1 MPVARVARSLRS
13 MPRWCA
19 PWAWWLPA
27 FGLAFF
33 LSLFASDARGGGEI
47 GGVHILPFVD
57 VVTEGDTINVRVR
70 GFRYGQSRSKTFNMR
85 YRVEDDDN
93 LDLLDARQ
101 EGIKRRQFNAEPRR
115 GQPSSEVF
123 VAALNHAST
132 TLKIRTRPDAKCG
145 DGHITVTLLST
156 YNNNLPYH
164 IAPHPQYGSASLR
177 IPVRDDG
184 KCPVISI
191 DPGPALERD
200 GVTEGGTFDFTLKRV
215 SPKIND
221 RKVRLNWEVVDAS
234 SRDFLPGA
242 EEGRKFHDLPVYT
255 IGDGGAL
262 GAKHDARVQTQID
275 PRSGG
280 GTVTV
285 KLLNSEYY
293 KLGAKTTLTVPVK
306 DDAGYATRVLRD
318 QDITVAENELE
329 VLVGSF
335 IHTGF
340 WLPVFLEGGIATSA
354 EDPSVRVTFVESGG
368 DCKATANAQDLAK
381 WASGTGYTPR
391 TDFPEPQ
398 VISWDVSR
406 PDFRGGRLWHF
417 LMDDD
422 YYESDETLC
431 VRFDQPRYLKL
442 PNGAKEHFATVTIK
456 SDDPPPAIEVD
467 SPSAAEGDGTLDF
480 TVTLTNP
487 PQGKAVTL
495 RYRDAGDGDAISGDD
510 YNPVAKD
517 TLTFPA
523 DAGDEPQKKA
533 VQVRLIDDKEIED
546 DETVRLRFSRVE
558 NADFKDSARG
568 VTVRGIITDN
578 DTHKV
583 YLRLREAAP
592 GAGPVAVQE
601 GGTAVFHVDILV
613 YEDGKWQVGSLDNKI
628 DVGWRVRG
636 DNESPGFTR
645 SDYSGSAGNK
655 ATIPAG
661 KTGAKLEVLTVS
673 DGQEESIETFVVELY
688 YAIDLVEG
696 IPLDY
701 GKSAARGAIY
711 DGPTLRIAA
720 PKGPATEGNRLRFPV
735 SLGVAH
741 DADISV
747 AWKTESL
754 AAHTAE
760 AGKDYVAASGTL
772 VFKAGEIDRT
782 IRVKTLQD
790 DIDEP
795 SEDFSVV
802 LDDPK
807 VAGLDMG
814 PPRATGII
822 RDDDKRPA
830 IAIGDATV
838 TEGGTLTLPI
848 TLNPAPAIPVR
859 LEWRVRAPSVHG
871 ATHGVDYTGAASGE
885 ITIAAGQSRTNLAF
899 PTIDDAVDEPTE
911 TFEVALVVLPKE
923 PPKEE
928 PLFFTSRRSEQQA
941 DMLAPLTATATILDN
956 DAVRLS
962 IDDVEVKEGGKNAV
976 FTVRLSSPR
985 TYPVE
990 VEFRTKDG
998 GGPTV
1003 QVEEDSFFD
1012 PKKIGTIALGA
1023 AGPFQDYEGIA
1034 TPRTVRFAPGE
1045 TEARLPPIQVL
1056 DDKITEH
1063 SEYFQGIISFKPG
1076 TADPNAII
1084 AKAVGLATIR
1094 DNDSTRYWITNR
1106 HTTVREGKSIRI
1118 RVKRDRTDFRATGL
1132 YGCIQ
1137 PTAARGTDGHAT
1149 LKIEGISND
1158 QVDAYIESV
1167 SNPASVCSNRQND
1180 SSVPARFSFDEGE
1193 DEASFWVHTVDD
1205 DREESDETF
1214 AAYIHPG
1221 TAHGGN
1227 EGASSA
1233 KPTDF
1238 FKARTVFTILDDD
1251 NIHRFRVVSANSPWE
1266 GEEAHFDIYADSDA
1280 GLAVLKKDSNPV
1292 VFIKHGADN
1301 DTAVGGKH
1309 YKPKTNAVFLGD
1321 LSSVTDRSQRVGRV
1335 SVPTTQDEVLDGNKT
1350 LTVSITEIT
1359 GAGFSSS
1366 LFRPAHGGGSATA
1379 TIRDDEAIYL
1389 SLADAVGD
1397 EGDTAAVEVRL
1408 SKAVERDITVRF
1420 RIKEGTAT
1428 APEDFTV
1435 CSPGDAGCAL
1445 VIPAGKTEAQFRV
1458 PTTEDVVPEETEKF
1472 RVVIDE
1478 VDYANL
1484 IIEDRVAVV
1493 SIRDDDARSVAI
1505 AGLADASTPENN
1517 VWTSPVP
1524 AWEGSPDGGVAWTIE
1539 GTDAARFT
1547 IDPDTGVVTLPAQDF
1562 EAPADADGDNV
1573 YDARVRVTDEDG
1585 NTAAV
1590 ALSVTVNDLA
1600 VTVSPAT
1607 LTLTEADDSE
1617 TVDAKENVGTYEV
1630 VLEHRPSG
1638 PVTVAI
1644 AGADAAIAT
1653 ADADADTGGDQAT
1666 LTFTTANWDDL
1677 QTVAVTAVGDDIDN
1691 AGDRRAVTLTH
1702 AVSGADYASE
1712 TAGSVIVT
1720 VTDDDEARLSV
1731 ADAEA
1736 AEGGTATF
1744 RVELSTPSETQ
1755 VTVTATTSEGSATDP
1770 EDYTHKTETLTFAA
1784 GDTSKAFT
1792 VAIASDS
1799 VAELDE
1805 TFTVTLSG
1813 ATGAAIADATA
1824 TGTISGA
1831 DALLSIGDIT
1841 AAEGD
1846 PLTFTVTRTG
1856 DTSGSASVQWGTS
1869 DDTAEGATQATAG
1882 TDYTVAATAQTLAF
1896 KAGDSTATFTVA
1908 TIEDTRDEHDE
1919 SFRVLLSAP
1928 SEGVVIAD
1936 GTAIGTIEDDDGA
1949 PSVSVGDAAAVAEG
1963 ADKTTADMT
1972 FKVTLSAASG
1982 KDVTVPYALDGTA
1995 AAGTDYTP
2003 PNPLTVTIAAGQT
2016 EASIVIKV
2024 KGDAVN
2030 EPDETI
2036 EVALKKPTN
2045 ADIGSAEGAGEAS
2058 GTITDDDDAAVTLKL
2073 APAKIGEKG
2082 GTSTVTAAL
2091 DVAAS
2096 EAVTVTVS
2104 ASGEAAALSQQK
2116 VLTIAKGATASTGA
2130 VTLTAVD
2137 NDKDE
2142 DDRQVEVS
2150 ATASGGREIA
2160 NPAPV
2165 TLTVEDDDG
2174 APSVSVGDA
2183 AAVAEGADKTTADMT
2198 FKVTLSAASGKD
2210 VTVPYALDGTAA
2222 AGTDYTPPNPL
2233 TVTIAAGQTEASI
2246 VIKVKGDA
2254 VNEPDETIE
2263 VALKKPT
2270 NADIG
2275 SAEGAGE
2282 ASGTITDD
2290 DDAAVTLKLAPAKIG
2305 EKGGTSTVTAALDV
2319 AASEAV
2325 TVTVSA
2331 SGEAAAL
2338 SQQKVLTIAKGATAS
2353 TGAVTL
2359 TAVDNDKDE
2368 DDRQVEVSATASGG
2382 REIAN
2387 PAPVTLTVEDD
2398 DGAPSVS
2405 VGDAAAV
2412 AEGADK
2418 TTADMTFKVT
2428 LSAASGKDVTVP
2440 YALDGTAAAG
2450 TDYTP
2455 PNPLTVTIAAGQT
2468 EASIVIK
2475 VKGDAVNEPDET
2487 IEVALKKPTNADIG
2501 SAEGAGEASGTITDD
2516 DDAAVTLKLAPAKIG
2531 EKGGTSTVTAA
2542 LDVAAS
2548 EAVTV
2553 TVSASGEA
2561 AALSQQ
2567 KVLTIAKGAT
2577 ASTGAVTLTAV
2588 DNDKDEDDRQ
2598 VEVSATASGGREI
2611 ANPAP
2616 VTLTVED
2623 DDGAPSV
2630 SVGDAAAVAEGADK
2644 TTADMTFKVTLSAA
2658 SGKDVTV
2665 PYALDGTAAA
2675 GTDYTPP
2682 NPLTVTIA
2690 AGQTEASIV
2699 IKVKGDAVNEPDE
2712 TIEVALKKPTN
2723 ADIGSAEGAGEA
2735 SGTIT
2740 DDDDAAVTLK
2750 LAPAK
2755 IGEKGGTSTVT
2766 AALDVAASEAVT
2778 VTVSASGEA
2787 AALSQQKVLTIA
2799 KGATAST
2806 GAVTLTAVDNDK
2818 DEDDRQVEVSATASG
2833 GREIANP
2840 APVTLTVEDDDG
2852 APSVSVGDA
2861 AAVAEGA
2868 DKTTAD
2874 MTFKVT
2880 LSAASGKDV
2889 TVPYAL
2895 DGTAAAGT
2903 DYTPP
2908 NPLTVTIAAGQTE
2921 ASIVIKVKG
2930 DAVNEPDETIE
2941 VALKKPTNAD
2951 IGSAEGAG
2959 EASGTITDDDDAAVT
2974 LKLAPAKIGEKGGT
2988 STVTAALDVAA
2999 SEAVTVTVSAS
3010 GEAAALSQQKV
3021 LTIAKGATA
3030 STGAVT
3036 LTAVD
3041 NDKDEDDRQVEV
3053 SATAS
3058 GGREIANPAP
3068 VTLTVED
3075 DDGAPSVSVG
3085 DAAAVAEGADKTTAD
3100 MTFKVTLSAASGK
3113 DVTVPYAL
3121 DGTAAAGTDYTPPNP
3136 LTVTIAAGQTE
3147 ASIVIKVKGDAVNE
3161 PDETIEVALK
3171 KPTNADIGSAE
3182 GAGEASGTITDDDD
3196 AAVTL
3201 KLAPAKIGEKGGTST
3216 VTAALDVA
3224 ASEAVTVTVSASGEA
3239 AALSQQKVL
3248 TIAKG
3253 ATASTGAV
3261 TLTAVDND
3269 KDEDDRQVEV
3279 SATASGGREIA
3290 NPAPVT
3296 LTVEDDDGA
3305 PSVSVG
3311 DAAAVAEGADKTT
3324 ADMTFKVTLSAASG
3338 KDVTVPYA
3346 LDGTAAAG
3354 TDYTPPNPLTVTI
3367 AAGQT
3372 EASIVIKVKGDAVN
3386 EPDETIEV
3394 ALKKPTN
3401 ADIGSAEGAGEAS
3414 GTITDDDDAAVT
3426 LKLAPAKIGEK
3437 GGTSTVTAA
3446 LDVAASE
3453 AVTVTVSAS
3462 GEAAALSQQKV
3473 LTIAKGATASTGAVT
3488 LTAVDNDKDEDDRQV
3503 EVSATASG
3511 GREIANPAPVTLTV
3525 EDDDGAPSVSVGD
3538 AAAVAE
3544 GADKTTAD
3552 MTFKVT
3558 LSAASGKDVTV
3569 PYALD
3574 GTAAAGTDYTPPN
3587 PLTVTIAAGQTEA
3600 SIVIKVKGDAV
3611 NEPDETIEV
3620 ALKKPTNADIGSAE
3634 GAGEASGTI
3643 TDDDDA
3649 AVTLKL
3655 APAKIGEKG
3664 GTSTV
3669 TAALDVAASEAVT
3682 VTVSASGEAAAL
3694 SQQKVLT
3701 IAKGATASTGAVTLT
3716 AVDNDKDE
3724 DDRQVEVS
3732 ATASGGRE
3740 IANPAPVTLTVED
3753 DDGAPSVSVGDA
3765 AAVAE
3770 GADKTTADMTFK
3782 VTLSAASGKDVTV
3795 PYALDGT
3802 AAAGTDYTPPNP
3814 LTVTIAAGQTEASIV
3829 IKVKGDAV
3837 NEPDETIEVALKK
3850 PTNADIGSA
3859 EGAGEAS
3866 GTITD
3871 DDDAAVTLKLA
3882 PAKIGEKGGTSTVR
3896 RAVVVLDRQRHRRRI
3911 RDLAPAGRRRRHLDL
3926 AVILVLVVVHRRER
3940 HRAGARR
3947 GALGDG
3953 EHLLLAQRRRLARS
3967 RHRHRHRLA
3976 RRDVERRRHR
3986 ARAALLADLRRRQLQ
4001 RHRRVVVVG
4010 DRAAGLA
4017 GALGGTDVGVGRFL
4031 ERHLDG
4037 FVRLVDRVALD
4048 LDHDRGFGLPGGDGD
4063 RQRIRRRVVC
4073 AGGGRAVQRVG
4084 HGHILAAGRRQR
4096 HLERHVGRRLVGAL
4110 RHRRRVAHRHAR
4122 RAVVVL
4128 DRQRHRRRIRDLAPA
4143 GRRRRH
4149 LDLAVILVLVVV
4161 HRRERHRAGAR
4172 RGALGD
4178 GEHLLLLSA
4187 AASPEADTVTVTAS
4201 LAATSSAAVTVLV
4214 PPFSPIFA
4222 GASFSVTAASSS
4234 SVIVP
4239 LASPAPSAEPMS
4251 ALVGFLSATSMVS
4264 SGSLT
4269 ASPLTLITIEASV
4282 CPAAM
4287 VTVSGFGGV

>member
-1 MPVARVARSLRS
+1 MVAVRLRLGALPVAVRRE
-13 MPRWCA
+13 CE
-19 PWAWWLPA
+19 
-27 FGLAFF
+27 
-33 LSLFASDARGGGEI
+33 GGGDEI
-47 GGVHILPFVD
+47 GGVHILPFAD

-70 GFRYGQSRSKTFNMR
+70 GFRYAQSKSKTFNMR

-101 EGIKRRQFNAEPRR
+101 EGIKRRQFNAQPRP
-115 GQPSSEVF
+115 GQPSFEVLE
-123 VAALNHAST
+123 AALNHAST
-132 TLKIRTRPDAKCG
+132 TLKIPTRPDAKCG

-156 YNNNLPYH
+156 YNNNLPYD
-164 IAPHPQYGSASLR
+164 IAPRTQYGSASLR

-191 DPGPALERD
+191 DPDPALERD

-215 SPKIND
+215 SPKNND

-234 SRDFLPGA
+234 SHDFLPGA
-242 EEGRKFHDLPVYT
+242 EEGRKFHELPVYT

-306 DDAGYATRVLRD
+306 DDAGHATRVLRD

-329 VLVGSF
+329 VLLGSF

-381 WASGTGYTPR
+381 WASGTGYTPL

-398 VISWDVSR
+398 VVKWDVSR
-406 PDFRGGRLWHF
+406 PDFKGGRLWYY

-495 RYRDAGDGDAISGDD
+495 RYRDAGDGDATSGDD
-510 YNPVAKD
+510 YNPVAQG

-558 NADFKDSARG
+558 NANFKDGARG

-613 YEDGKWQVGSLDNKI
+613 YEDGKWQVGSLANKI
-628 DVGWRVRG
+628 DVGWRVRE

-661 KTGAKLEVLTVS
+661 KTGAKLEVRTVS
-673 DGQEESIETFVVELY
+673 DGQEESIETFKVELY
-688 YAIDLVEG
+688 YAIDLVEQSD
-696 IPLDY
+696 LDF
-701 GKSAARGAIY
+701 GKSVARGAIY

-772 VFKAGEIDRT
+772 VFKAGEIDKT

-838 TEGGTLTLPI
+838 TEGDPLTLPI
-848 TLNPAPAIPVR
+848 TLNPAPAVPVR

-871 ATHGVDYTGAASGE
+871 ATHGVDYTGAASGD
-885 ITIAAGQSRTNLAF
+885 ITIAAGQSRTNLVF

-1012 PKKIGTIALGA
+1012 PKKIGTIAQGA
-1023 AGPFQDYEGIA
+1023 VGPFQDYEGIA

-1045 TEARLPPIQVL
+1045 TEARLPPIRVL
-1056 DDKITEH
+1056 DDDITEH
-1063 SEYFQGIISFKPG
+1063 SEYFQGIISFKSG
-1076 TADPNAII
+1076 TADPQAII

-1106 HTTVREGKSIRI
+1106 HTTVREGKSIHI

-1137 PTAARGTDGHAT
+1137 PTAPRGTDGHAT
-1149 LKIEGISND
+1149 LKIKGDFPSPSE

-1167 SNPASVCSNRQND
+1167 SNPASVCSNPQNEL
-1180 SSVPARFSFDEGE
+1180 SIPARFSFDKGE
-1193 DEASFWVHTVDD
+1193 AEASFWVHTVDD
-1205 DREESDETF
+1205 DREEVDETF

-1227 EGASSA
+1227 EGPSSA

-1251 NIHRFRVVSANSPWE
+1251 NIHRFRVVSVNSPWE

-1280 GLAVLKKDSNPV
+1280 GLAVLKKDLSPLV
-1292 VFIKHGADN
+1292 YIKHGADN
-1301 DTAVGGKH
+1301 DTAVSGKH
-1309 YKPKTNAVFLGD
+1309 YKPKTNAVFLDG

-1366 LFRPAHGGGSATA
+1366 LFRPAHGGGSATT

-1524 AWEGSPDGGVAWTIE
+1524 AWEGSPDGGVAWALE

-1562 EAPADADGDNV
+1562 EVPADANGDNV
-1573 YDARVRVTDEDG
+1573 YDIRVRVTDEDG

-1607 LTLTEADDSE
+1607 LTLAEADDSE
-1617 TVDAKENVGTYEV
+1617 TVDAKENVGTYGV

-1653 ADADADTGGDQAT
+1653 ADADVDTGGDQAT

-1677 QTVAVTAVGDDIDN
+1677 QTVTVTAVGDDIDN

-1736 AEGGTATF
+1736 AEGGTANF

-1770 EDYTHKTETLTFAA
+1770 EDYTHKTETLTFAT

-1792 VAIASDS
+1792 VAIASDL

-1831 DALLSIGDIT
+1831 DALLSVSDSS

-1856 DTSGSASVQWGTS
+1856 DTSGSASVQWTTD

-1882 TDYTVAATAQTLAF
+1882 TDYTAAATAQTLAF

-1919 SFRVLLSAP
+1919 SFRVILSAP
-1928 SEGVVIAD
+1928 SEGVAIAD
-1936 GTAIGTIEDDDGA
+1936 GTAIGTITDDDGA
-1949 PSVSVGDAAAVAEG
+1949 PTVSVGDAAAVTEG
-1963 ADKTTADMT
+1963 DDTAKTTDMT
-1972 FKVTLSAASG
+1972 FTVTLSAASG
-1982 KDVTVPYALDGTA
+1982 KEVAAPYTLGGSATA
-1995 AAGTDYTP
+1995 DDDYAQ
-2003 PNPLTVTIAAGQT
+2003 PNPRSVTIAPGKTSAD
-2016 EASIVIKV
+2016 IVIPV
-2024 KGDAVN
+2024 KADAVN
-2030 EPDETI
+2030 EPHEKI
-2036 EVALKKPTN
+2036 EVTLSSPTN
-2045 ADIGSAEGAGEAS
+2045 AGIGAGEGDGTAS

-2073 APAKIGEKG
+2073 APARINEKG
-2082 GTSTVTAAL
+2082 AGNASTVTATL

-2096 EAVTVTVS
+2096 EAVTLTVA
-2104 ASGEAAALSQQK
+2104 ASGAAAALSQTK

-2142 DDRQVEVS
+2142 ADREVEVS
-2150 ATASGGREIA
+2150 ATAAGGRGIA
-2160 NPAPV
+2160 APAAV
-2165 TLTVEDDDG
+2165 TLTVVDDDG
-2174 APSVSVGDA
+2174 APTVSVGDA
-2183 AAVAEGADKTTADMT
+2183 AAVTEGDDTAKTTDMT
-2198 FKVTLSAASGKD
+2198 FTVTLSAASGKE
-2210 VTVPYALDGTAA
+2210 VAAPYTLGGSATADD
-2222 AGTDYTPPNPL
+2222 DYAQPNPRS
-2233 TVTIAAGQTEASI
+2233 VTIAPGKTSADI
-2246 VIKVKGDA
+2246 VIPVKADA
-2254 VNEPDETIE
+2254 VNEPHEKIE
-2263 VALKKPT
+2263 VTLSSPT
-2270 NADIG
+2270 NAGI
-2275 SAEGAGE
+2275 GAGE
-2282 ASGTITDD
+2282 GDGTASGTITDD
-2290 DDAAVTLKLAPAKIG
+2290 DDAAVTLKLAPARIN
-2305 EKGGTSTVTAALDV
+2305 EKGAGNASTVTATLDV

-2325 TVTVSA
+2325 TLTVAA
-2331 SGEAAAL
+2331 SGAAAAL
-2338 SQQKVLTIAKGATAS
+2338 SQTKVLTIAKGATAS

-2368 DDRQVEVSATASGG
+2368 ADREVEVSATAAGG
-2382 REIAN
+2382 RGIAA
-2387 PAPVTLTVEDD
+2387 PAAVTLTVVDD
-2398 DGAPSVS
+2398 DGAPTVS
-2405 VGDAAAV
+2405 VNSPSVVEGDT
-2412 AEGADK
+2412 G
-2418 TTADMTFKVT
+2418 TASMTFAVT
-2428 LSAASGKDVTVP
+2428 LSAASGRTVTAA
-2440 YALDGTAAAG
+2440 YADAGTGTAAAG
-2450 TDYTP
+2450 TDYTALASGKLTFAP
-2455 PNPLTVTIAAGQT
+2455 GETSKSIDITVRGDTDAEPDETVVLRLSSAVNATLAGGGTTLDGTGTIRNDDHAALQVKEIALSVSPATVAENIAAAQAIAVTATVASGIPYAEAKTVTISVGSADDTATAGDDYAAVTSFQITIAAGALSGNSSFILKPINDNLDEPDETLTVRGTSGDLDVTSAAIAITDDDDSPAVSIADADPVTEGDDPDTTTNMTFTVNLSSPSGKSVTVPFTLSGTATNGADYIVPDPLSVTIAAGN
-2468 EASIVIK
+2468 ASGKILIPVR
-2475 VKGDAVNEPDET
+2475 GDEVEELHET
-2487 IEVALKKPTNADIG
+2487 I
-2501 SAEGAGEASGTITDD
+2501 
-2516 DDAAVTLKLAPAKIG
+2516 
-2531 EKGGTSTVTAA
+2531 
-2542 LDVAAS
+2542 
-2548 EAVTV
+2548 
-2553 TVSASGEA
+2553 
-2561 AALSQQ
+2561 
-2567 KVLTIAKGAT
+2567 
-2577 ASTGAVTLTAV
+2577 
-2588 DNDKDEDDRQ
+2588 
-2598 VEVSATASGGREI
+2598 
-2611 ANPAP
+2611 
-2616 VTLTVED
+2616 
-2623 DDGAPSV
+2623 
-2630 SVGDAAAVAEGADK
+2630 
-2644 TTADMTFKVTLSAA
+2644 KVTLSAPTNAKISQAEGSGAATGIIVDDDRTISLVLSPTQLSVDEGA
-2658 SGKDVTV
+2658 SEDWTV
-2665 PYALDGTAAA
+2665 SLSHQPSSAV
-2675 GTDYTPP
+2675 
-2682 NPLTVTIA
+2682 TVTIA
-2690 AGQTEASIV
+2690 HDADSDLSISGASLKFDRKNWNVPQTLTVAAGQDDDAMNDSSDIVHAASGGGYDTV
-2699 IKVKGDAVNEPDE
+2699 AA
-2712 TIEVALKKPTN
+2712 ALKVDTLDDDAPAIVLSSSRLQMSTDSDAPVIYSVRLATKPSANVVVGMSGNLDSSIMLDATELEFEPSN
-2723 ADIGSAEGAGEA
+2723 WNVGQTVRIMLDDGEDDSSRQSQSSGLAQNGFDPLSQEMAQRVFAEYTVPQSGDSSDDQVRTPGSAEIMPSSQKLVVHTARGNEY
-2735 SGTIT
+2735 T
-2740 DDDDAAVTLK
+2740 D
-2750 LAPAK
+2750 
-2755 IGEKGGTSTVT
+2755 VT
-2766 AALDVAASEAVT
+2766 ATLHIDIL
-2778 VTVSASGEA
+2778 
-2787 AALSQQKVLTIA
+2787 AALQESNQGRSDLVDQRLELDA
-2799 KGATAST
+2799 WLARYAR
-2806 GAVTLTAVDNDK
+2806 TLTAQAVDAAQNRFSASRAPGFEGNIADEKLPGAAAVVSNPVGYGSIDPFSDPIRDRAEPEVRSITYKEALLGSSFTLTEEADVLGGTQAFWGHVSSRSFEGRKNSLILEGESTTANLGADYASENWQIGFALMQSDGTGSYSDDGSELQNCSIDGQPEMADLCNGRIKTSLTALVPYAAIDTSDK
-2818 DEDDRQVEVSATASG
+2818 TRLWGVLGHGDGALTLRSGASGSDKTDISWTMLATGIQSALLASETDSGSASLTLNADAFWSGISSDKTRNLASTNAEVNQLRLGLEGAWEIDQTSLGNHLDTSLELGLRHDGGDAETGFGVEAGGGLNWKSSDRRFSFDVGGRTLVLHEDDHLKDHGMSAALAYDADEDSKQGLSLALSRDMGVSATSGLEALFASDTM
-2833 GREIANP
+2833 E
-2840 APVTLTVEDDDG
+2840 TQ
-2852 APSVSVGDA
+2852 
-2861 AAVAEGA
+2861 
-2868 DKTTAD
+2868 
-2874 MTFKVT
+2874 
-2880 LSAASGKDV
+2880 
-2889 TVPYAL
+2889 
-2895 DGTAAAGT
+2895 T
-2903 DYTPP
+2903 DT
-2908 NPLTVTIAAGQTE
+2908 
-2921 ASIVIKVKG
+2921 
-2930 DAVNEPDETIE
+2930 
-2941 VALKKPTNAD
+2941 
-2951 IGSAEGAG
+2951 
-2959 EASGTITDDDDAAVT
+2959 
-2974 LKLAPAKIGEKGGT
+2974 
-2988 STVTAALDVAA
+2988 
-2999 SEAVTVTVSAS
+2999 
-3010 GEAAALSQQKV
+3010 
-3021 LTIAKGATA
+3021 
-3030 STGAVT
+3030 
-3036 LTAVD
+3036 
-3041 NDKDEDDRQVEV
+3041 R
-3053 SATAS
+3053 
-3058 GGREIANPAP
+3058 
-3068 VTLTVED
+3068 
-3075 DDGAPSVSVG
+3075 
-3085 DAAAVAEGADKTTAD
+3085 
-3100 MTFKVTLSAASGK
+3100 
-3113 DVTVPYAL
+3113 
-3121 DGTAAAGTDYTPPNP
+3121 
-3136 LTVTIAAGQTE
+3136 
-3147 ASIVIKVKGDAVNE
+3147 
-3161 PDETIEVALK
+3161 
-3171 KPTNADIGSAE
+3171 
-3182 GAGEASGTITDDDD
+3182 
-3196 AAVTL
+3196 
-3201 KLAPAKIGEKGGTST
+3201 
-3216 VTAALDVA
+3216 
-3224 ASEAVTVTVSASGEA
+3224 
-3239 AALSQQKVL
+3239 
-3248 TIAKG
+3248 
-3253 ATASTGAV
+3253 
-3261 TLTAVDND
+3261 
-3269 KDEDDRQVEV
+3269 
-3279 SATASGGREIA
+3279 
-3290 NPAPVT
+3290 
-3296 LTVEDDDGA
+3296 
-3305 PSVSVG
+3305 
-3311 DAAAVAEGADKTT
+3311 
-3324 ADMTFKVTLSAASG
+3324 
-3338 KDVTVPYA
+3338 
-3346 LDGTAAAG
+3346 
-3354 TDYTPPNPLTVTI
+3354 
-3367 AAGQT
+3367 
-3372 EASIVIKVKGDAVN
+3372 
-3386 EPDETIEV
+3386 
-3394 ALKKPTN
+3394 
-3401 ADIGSAEGAGEAS
+3401 
-3414 GTITDDDDAAVT
+3414 
-3426 LKLAPAKIGEK
+3426 
-3437 GGTSTVTAA
+3437 
-3446 LDVAASE
+3446 
-3453 AVTVTVSAS
+3453 
-3462 GEAAALSQQKV
+3462 
-3473 LTIAKGATASTGAVT
+3473 
-3488 LTAVDNDKDEDDRQV
+3488 
-3503 EVSATASG
+3503 
-3511 GREIANPAPVTLTV
+3511 
-3525 EDDDGAPSVSVGD
+3525 
-3538 AAAVAE
+3538 
-3544 GADKTTAD
+3544 
-3552 MTFKVT
+3552 
-3558 LSAASGKDVTV
+3558 
-3569 PYALD
+3569 
-3574 GTAAAGTDYTPPN
+3574 
-3587 PLTVTIAAGQTEA
+3587 
-3600 SIVIKVKGDAV
+3600 
-3611 NEPDETIEV
+3611 
-3620 ALKKPTNADIGSAE
+3620 
-3634 GAGEASGTI
+3634 
-3643 TDDDDA
+3643 
-3649 AVTLKL
+3649 
-3655 APAKIGEKG
+3655 
-3664 GTSTV
+3664 
-3669 TAALDVAASEAVT
+3669 
-3682 VTVSASGEAAAL
+3682 
-3694 SQQKVLT
+3694 
-3701 IAKGATASTGAVTLT
+3701 
-3716 AVDNDKDE
+3716 
-3724 DDRQVEVS
+3724 
-3732 ATASGGRE
+3732 
-3740 IANPAPVTLTVED
+3740 
-3753 DDGAPSVSVGDA
+3753 
-3765 AAVAE
+3765 
-3770 GADKTTADMTFK
+3770 
-3782 VTLSAASGKDVTV
+3782 
-3795 PYALDGT
+3795 
-3802 AAAGTDYTPPNP
+3802 
-3814 LTVTIAAGQTEASIV
+3814 
-3829 IKVKGDAV
+3829 
-3837 NEPDETIEVALKK
+3837 
-3850 PTNADIGSA
+3850 
-3859 EGAGEAS
+3859 
-3866 GTITD
+3866 
-3871 DDDAAVTLKLA
+3871 
-3882 PAKIGEKGGTSTVR
+3882 
-3896 RAVVVLDRQRHRRRI
+3896 
-3911 RDLAPAGRRRRHLDL
+3911 
-3926 AVILVLVVVHRRER
+3926 
-3940 HRAGARR
+3940 
-3947 GALGDG
+3947 
-3953 EHLLLAQRRRLARS
+3953 
-3967 RHRHRHRLA
+3967 
-3976 RRDVERRRHR
+3976 
-3986 ARAALLADLRRRQLQ
+3986 
-4001 RHRRVVVVG
+4001 
-4010 DRAAGLA
+4010 
-4017 GALGGTDVGVGRFL
+4017 
-4031 ERHLDG
+4031 
-4037 FVRLVDRVALD
+4037 
-4048 LDHDRGFGLPGGDGD
+4048 
-4063 RQRIRRRVVC
+4063 
-4073 AGGGRAVQRVG
+4073 
-4084 HGHILAAGRRQR
+4084 
-4096 HLERHVGRRLVGAL
+4096 
-4110 RHRRRVAHRHAR
+4110 
-4122 RAVVVL
+4122 
-4128 DRQRHRRRIRDLAPA
+4128 
-4143 GRRRRH
+4143 
-4149 LDLAVILVLVVV
+4149 
-4161 HRRERHRAGAR
+4161 
-4172 RGALGD
+4172 
-4178 GEHLLLLSA
+4178 
-4187 AASPEADTVTVTAS
+4187 
-4201 LAATSSAAVTVLV
+4201 
-4214 PPFSPIFA
+4214 
-4222 GASFSVTAASSS
+4222 SSS
-4234 SVIVP
+4234 SWKLEGAYGFEP
-4239 LASPAPSAEPMS
+4239 FAGNLASSPYFSMTHSEND
-4251 ALVGFLSATSMVS
+4251 GDLSLGWRLE
-4264 SGSLT
+4264 SGSGGPSLALDT
-4269 ASPLTLITIEASV
+4269 KVTQQGVFQSDSVRVIEV
-4282 CPAAM
+4282 DF
-4287 VTVSGFGGV
+4287 THRW